1 MKERPWEEVLKRVGQ
16 GFEELRKWFS
26 EQITLAQGLK
36 EGVESLKGT
45 IALLSQELKS
55 IEELLRE
62 QKNKEKMAIIL
73 IDWDNLFNL
82 MRELNLAFP
91 GGVLL
96 EEIKKVLRERIAA
109 AIIFYHKIPP
119 LYSQALRRN
128 GYWLWFCPPISLI
141 GKDTVDETIL
151 EAAKF
156 IGEIELIDTVVI
168 ISGDKD
174 MIHPINLLLKNQK
187 RVILVL
193 LDKQSR
199 ILKDKEG
206 IIKIRIPSVSK
217 PEILPAE
224 NPFLRAIE
232 IISQNRS
239 CPIEDPTFI
248 LFLAVLSLLPS
259 KATLS
264 EKRGFGNLKDALWS
278 DIYPHLEAFPQLR
291 KAEKRDIELILS
303 TILDYTDILEKVVE
317 TKRRFYLFNP
327 RSPFFP
333 KAQTYINEIL
343 VQKPDLKS
351 LFGRGR

>member
-1 MKERPWEEVLKRVGQ
+1 MKEKLWEEVLKRVYQ

-26 EQITLAQGLK
+26 EQMSFIQGLK

-62 QKNKEKMAIIL
+62 QKNKEKMAVIL

-82 MRELNLAFP
+82 TRELNLNFP
-91 GGVLL
+91 GGVVL

-156 IGEIELIDTVVI
+156 IGEIELIDTVVV

-187 RVILVL
+187 KVILVL

-206 IIKIRIPSVSK
+206 IIKIRLPSVSK

-248 LFLAVLSLLPS
+248 LFLAVLNLLPS

-264 EKRGFGNLKDALWS
+264 EKRGFGNLTDALWS
-278 DIYPHLEAFPQLR
+278 DIYPHLEAFSQLR
-291 KAEKRDIELILS
+291 KAQKKDIELILG
-303 TILDYTDILEKVVE
+303 TMLDFTDILERVVE
-317 TKRRFYLFNP
+317 AKRKFYLFNP
-327 RSPFFP
+327 RSSFFL
-333 KAQTYINEIL
+333 KAQTYIKEIL
-343 VQKPDLKS
+343 VQKPHFKS
-351 LFGRGR
+351 LFLRGR